1 MNFRCVIFD
10 FDGTLANTLPETL
23 LILNQLADT
32 YGFRKL
38 SEVDL
43 LKVKTMSLAQ
53 FIRFLGIPAWSVPKL
68 LTNGKRMLTERLDA
82 IDPFP
87 DIPEVLTELKAS
99 TQHLGILTS
108 NSAANVEHFLK
119 SHNMEHFEF
128 VSSAKKLLGKAKYLK
143 AIMKTFSLKHDE
155 VLYVGDEIR
164 DIEAAHAVEMP
175 VVGVTWGFNTA
186 EALEGAMPDFLINS
200 PRELLDIV
208 ATREG

>member
-23 LILNQLADT
+23 LILNELADT

-38 SEVDL
+38 SKVDL

-53 FIRFLGIPAWSVPKL
+53 FIRFLGIPAWSVPTL
-68 LTNGKRMLTERLDA
+68 LTRGKRMLTERLDT

-87 DIPEVLTELKAS
+87 DIPEVLVELKAL
-99 TQHLGILTS
+99 TQHIGILTS
-108 NSAANVEHFLK
+108 NSTENVERFLR
-119 SHNMEHFEF
+119 SHDMEHFEF

-164 DIEAAHAVEMP
+164 DIEAAHAVEIP
-175 VVGVTWGFNTA
+175 VAGVTWGFNTA
-186 EALEGAMPDFLINS
+186 EALEGAMPDFLIHT
-200 PRELLDIV
+200 PRDILDIV
-208 ATREG
+208 GIKKV

>member
-10 FDGTLANTLPETL
+10 FDGTIANTLPETL
-23 LILNQLADT
+23 LILNELADT

-38 SEVDL
+38 SKDDL
-43 LKVKTMSLAQ
+43 MKVKNMSLVQ

-68 LTNGKRMLTERLDA
+68 LTNGKRMLTERLDT

-87 DIPEVLTELKAS
+87 EIPEVIIELKAS

-108 NSAANVEHFLK
+108 NSAENVERFLK
-119 SHNMEHFEF
+119 SHDMEHFEF

-143 AIMKTFSLKHDE
+143 AILKTFSLKHDE

-164 DIEAAHAVEMP
+164 DIEAAHAVEIP
-175 VVGVTWGFNTA
+175 VAAVTWGFNAA

-200 PRELLDIV
+200 PRELFDIV
-208 ATREG
+208 GVRES

>member
-43 LKVKTMSLAQ
+43 MKVKTMSLAQ
-53 FIRFLGIPAWSVPKL
+53 FIRFLGIPAWSVPRL
-68 LTNGKRMLTERLDA
+68 LTIGKRMLTERLDA

-87 DIPEVLTELKAS
+87 DIAEVLIELKAS

-108 NSAANVEHFLK
+108 NSAANVERFLK
-119 SHNMEHFEF
+119 SHDMEHFEF

-164 DIEAAHAVEMP
+164 DIEAAHAVEIP
-175 VVGVTWGFNTA
+175 VAGVTWGFNTA
-186 EALEGAMPDFLINS
+186 EALEGAMPDYLISS
-200 PRELLDIV
+200 PHELLDIV
-208 ATREG
+208 GTRES

>member
-186 EALEGAMPDFLINS
+186 GALEGAMPDFLINS

>member
-23 LILNQLADT
+23 IILNELAET

-38 SEVDL
+38 SEDDL
-43 LKVKTMSLAQ
+43 AKVKMMSLVQ

-68 LTNGKRMLTERLDA
+68 LTTGKRMLTERLDG

-87 DIPEVLTELKAS
+87 GIPEVLVELK
-99 TQHLGILTS
+99 TRTRHLGILTS
-108 NSAANVEHFLK
+108 NSVANVERFNKAHDL
-119 SHNMEHFEF
+119 EHFEF

-164 DIEAAHAVEMP
+164 DIEAAHAVEIP
-175 VVGVTWGFNTA
+175 VAGVTWGYNTA
-186 EALEGAMPDFLINS
+186 EALEGAMPDYMIHS
-200 PRELLDIV
+200 PHELLDIV
-208 ATREG
+208 KMSGE